1 MQSRV
6 SKQTEVYLP
15 SKLAVLPAAWQMPL
29 AAVGTWGRFEPGYVC
44 RAVSWALELVELVG

>member
-1 MQSRV
+1 MQLRV